1 MKRFFKRLVIISI
14 YFIIFGAIG
23 ASIYYSIKPG
33 PTCNDGQKNQKETGI
48 DCGGTCG
55 PCAKEINAQDLRVEE
70 KYFVYGS
77 DNRFDVMAKI
87 SNPNDR
93 YGVAKF
99 NYEFKLVDQD
109 GAVLSTETGE
119 SFILPKESKYVID
132 LNLYSAINPYA
143 VEFSMS
149 DLVWEELLEYEEPKL
164 NIYSKDYSEES
175 DRNTVFGL
183 LRNESY
189 FDFNSL
195 EVDIVL
201 RGKDGKPVALGRT
214 EMRTIKSQE
223 QRDFKFIWPYK
234 FGNEVE
240 SVEVRAEADVFD
252 SNNFIKEYLPR
263 EKFQDYGVYE

>member
-1 MKRFFKRLVIISI
+1 MKRFVKRLVIILI
-14 YFIIFGAIG
+14 YFIIFGAIN
-23 ASIYYSIKPG
+23 ATIYYTIRPD
-33 PTCNDGQKNQKETGI
+33 PTCSDGQKNQKEEGT
-48 DCGGTCG
+48 DCGG
-55 PCAKEINAQDLRVEE
+55 PCDPCVKKINAQDLKVDE

-87 SNPNDR
+87 TNPNDK

-99 NYEFKLVDQD
+99 NYEFKLIDQS

-119 SFILPKESKYVID
+119 SFILPKESKYIIG
-132 LNLYSAINPYA
+132 LNLYSSINPYT
-143 VEFSMS
+143 VEFSMG
-149 DLVWEELLEYEEPKL
+149 DLMWEEFLTYEEPKL
-164 NIYSKDYSEES
+164 NIYSKDYNEES

-183 LRNESY
+183 LKNESY

-195 EVDIVL
+195 EVDIIL
-201 RGKDGKPVALGRT
+201 RGRDGKPVALGKT

-223 QRDFKFIWPYK
+223 QRDFKLIWPYK

-252 SNNFIKEYLPR
+252 SNNFIKEYLPKER
-263 EKFQDYGVYE
+263 FQDYGVYE